1 MTIWPIVKTI
11 YTTILYEIRWAYI
24 CITHTWHEAR
34 KRIVREEEF
43 ERVYRGITIKFGITR
58 STSHCFFVLPRDVL
72 RSLRFD
78 IRFYS
83 YFTINLR
90 IQTGL
95 EPDRYE
101 EKEDKCVW
109 SIGRVYPQETCN
121 ALFPARFTF
130 VAATSL
136 FRMQRPRDKFIQIA
150 RRKGH

>member
-101 EKEDKCVW
+101 ENEDKCVS

-136 FRMQRPRDKFIQIA
+136 FRMQRPRVKFIQIA

>member
-1 MTIWPIVKTI
+1 MTNRKNHLYH
-11 YTTILYEIRWAYI
+11 YTVWNTMRVHM
-24 CITHTWHEAR
+24 CHTHTWHETR
-34 KRIVREEEF
+34 KRSVREEEF

-58 STSHCFFVLPRDVL
+58 STSHCFFVLSRDIL
-72 RSLRFD
+72 RPLRFH

-95 EPDRYE
+95 EPDWYE
-101 EKEDKCVW
+101 ENEGKCIS
-109 SIGRVYPQETCN
+109 SIRRVYPQETCN
-121 ALFPARFTF
+121 AFFPARFTF

-136 FRMQRPRDKFIQIA
+136 FRMQRPRDQFIQIA